1 MRYLPLTPAD
11 RAAMLGVIGADS
23 VDDLFVDVP
32 AEARLTGPIPGLPD
46 HASELAVERHMTAL
60 AAKNISAGSA
70 PFFLGA
76 GAYRHHVPAS
86 VDHLI
91 QRGEFLTA
99 YTPYQPEIAQGT
111 LQVLFEFQ
119 TQVARLFGVDVA
131 NASMYDGST
140 AAWEAVAMAARIT
153 KRKKAVL
160 CSGLHPHYVSTI
172 RTMAKFTGDVIEWS
186 APRLEAEPDT
196 AGMIAAIDGE
206 TSCVV
211 VQYPDIL
218 GRITDLAAIAEAAHA
233 AGALLVAVVT
243 EPVALG
249 LIEAPGHLGADIVVG
264 EGQSIG
270 VGLQFGGPYLGL
282 FGCREKFVRQMP
294 GRLCGE
300 TVDAE
305 GRRGFVLTL
314 STREQHI
321 RREKATSN
329 ICTNAGL
336 CALAFSIHM
345 TLLGGE
351 GLAQLARLNHARAQK
366 VAARLGQIRGVTVLN
381 GTWFNEFTVILPRD
395 AREVVRELADHHV
408 LGGVSLGRLYP
419 DHADLHGGLLV
430 TATETTTDEDIHTLA
445 SLLEAL
451 LADSHEGSPT

>member
-11 RAAMLGVIGADS
+11 RADMLAVIGAAS

-32 AEARLTGPIPGLPD
+32 AEARLAGPIAGLPG
-46 HASELAVERHMTAL
+46 HASEMAVERHMAAL
-60 AAKNISAGSA
+60 AAKNVHAGSV

-119 TQVARLFGVDVA
+119 TQVARLLGTDIA

-140 AAWEAVAMAARIT
+140 ACWEAIAMAGRIT
-153 KRKKAVL
+153 KRGKAVL
-160 CSGLHPHYVSTI
+160 SGGLHAHYRATAQ
-172 RTMAKFTGDVIEWS
+172 TMARFTGDVLDVRVPELS
-186 APRLEAEPDT
+186 ATPDD
-196 AGMIAAIDGE
+196 AALIAAIDAE

-211 VQYPDIL
+211 VQYPDAL
-218 GRITDLAAIAEAAHA
+218 GRIPDLAAISAAA
-233 AGALLVAVVT
+233 AAVGALTVAVVT

-264 EGQSIG
+264 EGQALG

-294 GRLCGE
+294 GRLCGQ
-300 TVDAE
+300 TVDAD

-351 GLAQLARLNHARAQK
+351 GLAKLARVNHAQARKA
-366 VAARLGQIRGVTVLN
+366 AARLAQVPGCSVLN
-381 GTWFNEFTVILPRD
+381 EAFFNEFTLVLPRD
-395 AREVVRELADHHV
+395 ARAVVRELADRQV
-408 LGGVSLGRLYP
+408 LGGVSLGRLWP
-419 DHADLHGGLLV
+419 GESALENGLLV
-430 TATETTTDEDIHTLA
+430 TATECTSDEDI
-445 SLLEAL
+445 EAL
-451 LADSHEGSPT
+451 AAALMEVLA